1 VVPSHG
7 ESFATPVTEALARAV
22 PVIASRGTPWS
33 RLTEKGCG
41 LWVDNSPESLAD
53 AIDQMRAM
61 PLEEMGLRGRE
72 WMTSEFS
79 WDKVA
84 RDVCN
89 AYSEILRGTPVV
101 GDSASANA
109 SIASAGGA

>member
-1 VVPSHG
+1 
-7 ESFATPVTEALARAV
+7 
-22 PVIASRGTPWS
+22 
-33 RLTEKGCG
+33 
-41 LWVDNSPESLAD
+41 
-53 AIDQMRAM
+53 
-61 PLEEMGLRGRE
+61 
-72 WMTSEFS
+72 MTSEFS